1 MKKIILIIIAAA
13 FVVFLGWRI
22 FSLFTG
28 SKQSGMGGRGQG
40 QTVAVEVA
48 NASIKPIKEIREFTG
63 TIYPIYKYVIAPKTS
78 GRVIEITKRIGD
90 WVNKGEIV
98 ARIDDAEYQQ
108 AVLEAQANHKIAKAS
123 LAESESQ
130 FELARQELDRVRL
143 LQEKG
148 ISSSSEL
155 DAASTSFNAQKSRLE
170 LARAQVEQ
178 RDAALKSAEI
188 RLNYT
193 VLTVTEPGFVG
204 ERYVDEGS
212 LLSPNSPL
220 ISIIGIDSVIIQ
232 ATIIEKDYG
241 RIKVGQS
248 AEVKVD
254 AFPENIFTGRVARIA
269 PLLEEASRV
278 AKVEVEVEND
288 NRLLKPGM
296 FALVSVVLQEKEAA
310 QTIPTAA
317 ILKSGGKE
325 GIFVVE
331 KDPASEKKI
340 ARHYTIETGI
350 STETETEIISPEIK
364 GPVVTLG
371 QHLLKDGGHVTLN
384 ETSGDSAS
392 PTPSAKPSEPK
403 KETGR

>member
-1 MKKIILIIIAAA
+1 MKKIVIITIGVI
-13 FVVFLGWRI
+13 FLVFLGWRI
-22 FSLFTG
+22 ISLFMKSEQNG
-28 SKQSGMGGRGQG
+28 SPRGGA
-40 QTVAVEVA
+40 QTVAVEVS
-48 NASIKPIKEIREFTG
+48 NVNVKPIKEIREFTG
-63 TIYPIYKYVIAPKTS
+63 TINPVYQYIVSPKIS
-78 GRVIEITKRIGD
+78 GRVIKITKRIGD

-108 AVLEAQANHKIAKAS
+108 AVLEAKANLKIGKAS

-130 FELARQELDRVRL
+130 YELARQELDSVRS

-155 DAASTSFNAQKSRLE
+155 DTASTAFDAQKSRLE

-178 RDAALKSAEI
+178 REAALKSAEI
-188 RLNYT
+188 RLDYT
-193 VLTVTEPGFVG
+193 VLSVTEPGFVG

-220 ISIIGIDSVIIQ
+220 ISIIGIDSVIVQ

-254 AFPENIFTGRVARIA
+254 AFPETTFIGRVARIA
-269 PLLEEASRV
+269 PVLEEASRV
-278 AKVEVEVEND
+278 AKVELEVENKD
-288 NRLLKPGM
+288 RLLKPGM
-296 FALVSVVLQEKEAA
+296 FAIISVVLQEKEAA
-310 QTIPTAA
+310 QVIPTEA
-317 ILKSGGKE
+317 IIKSSGKE
-325 GIFVVE
+325 GIFIVE

-340 ARHYTIETGI
+340 ARHYAVEIGI
-350 STETETEIISPEIK
+350 STGTETEIISPEIK
-364 GPVVTLG
+364 GPVITLG
-371 QHLLKDGGHVTLN
+371 QHLLQDGGYVTLN

-392 PTPSAKPSEPK
+392 GKDGGRSLEPN
-403 KETGR
+403 EERGR